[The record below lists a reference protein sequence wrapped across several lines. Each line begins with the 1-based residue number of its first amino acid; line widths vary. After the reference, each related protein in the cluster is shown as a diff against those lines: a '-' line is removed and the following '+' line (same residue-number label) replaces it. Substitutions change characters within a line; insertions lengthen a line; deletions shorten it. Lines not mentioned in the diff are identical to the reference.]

1 MKTSAIR
8 TARTLICAAVVLAT
22 CATTYAQQRLL
33 RLKLDG
39 AVIETPKGE
48 DLFDFG
54 ALFGEKSRTLH
65 ELTTTIRTAARDGDI
80 HGMVLFIEQ
89 PQIGLAQAD
98 ELVRAIRDFRKAGK
112 KVYCY
117 LDSAGNGV
125 YAIASAA
132 DHITLSQ
139 NSSLDIIGLNAQ
151 MSFYKGLLEK
161 LNCSMDMLHCGA
173 YKTAAEPFTRT
184 EPSKENVEMIN
195 WLLDGI
201 YDRWIGMI
209 AEGRGQTADQIR
221 AAVDIAPILADK
233 ALEMKLIDAVGSLN
247 DFREMVRKN
256 HGKDVEIVKKYPEKS
271 GMKMDFNNPF
281 AMFQIFSKMMEEATT
296 TSEKPAI
303 AIVYIE
309 GPIVDGRSEADWMS
323 GGSTAGSTTIRNAFE
338 TALEDDSIK
347 AVVVRVDSPGGSAL
361 ASDIMWE
368 AATRCGQAKPLIVSM
383 GNVAGSGGYYV
394 SIPGDTIFAEET
406 TLTGSIGVVGGKL
419 VWRGLFEDHLGINT
433 FEFQRGKNAGLMSPN
448 RPWSESE
455 RARMTTLLDDI
466 YTQFKGRVMTSR
478 GSRIKGELEKMAGGR
493 VYTGKQALELGL
505 VDRLGGLHDAIT
517 LAAERAK
524 LTDYDVRALPKPKD
538 IGDIFRKLAGEEKDK
553 GWEMDSE
560 PVLRNAPLMQ
570 AALQRLGGGNFGPA
584 TRSLME
590 GMRKATILDRAK
602 IACFMPFDLNFR

>member
-1 MKTSAIR
+1 MKTPVIR
-8 TARTLICAAVVLAT
+8 AARTLICAAVVLAT

-39 AVIETPKGE
+39 AVLETPRGE
-48 DLFDFG
+48 ELFDLS

-65 ELTTTIRTAARDGDI
+65 EITTMIRTAANDSKI
-80 HGMVLFIEQ
+80 NGMVLFIEQ

-98 ELVRAIRDFRKAGK
+98 ELVRAIRDFRKTGK

-125 YAIASAA
+125 YAIASSA
-132 DHITLSQ
+132 DYITLSQ

-161 LNCSMDMLHCGA
+161 LNCNMDMLHCGA

-184 EPSKENVEMIN
+184 EPSKENVEMVN

-201 YDRWIGMI
+201 YERWVNMI
-209 AEGRGQTADQIR
+209 AEGRGQSAEQIR
-221 AAVDIAPILADK
+221 AAVDIAPIMADK

-247 DFREMVRKN
+247 DFREHVRKN
-256 HGKDVEIVKKYPEKS
+256 HGKDVEVVKKYPEKS

-281 AMFQIFSKMMEEATT
+281 AMFQIFSKMMEEATA
-296 TSEKPAI
+296 TSEKPAV

-309 GPIVDGRSEADWMS
+309 GPIVDGRSEMDWMS
-323 GGSTAGSTTIRNAFE
+323 GGGTAGSTTIRHAFE
-338 TALEDDSIK
+338 KALEDDNIK

-368 AATRCGQAKPLIVSM
+368 AATRCAKVKPLIVSM

-394 SIPGDTIFAEET
+394 SIPGDTVFAEET

-448 RPWSESE
+448 RPWSDSE
-455 RARMTTLLDDI
+455 RARMTMLLDDI

-478 GSRIKGELEKMAGGR
+478 GQRIKGDLEKMAGGR

-524 LTDYDVRALPKPKD
+524 LTDYDVQVLPKPKD

-553 GWEMDSE
+553 AWEVDSE
-560 PVLRNAPLMQ
+560 PVLRKAPLMQ
-570 AALQRLGGGNFGPA
+570 AALQLMGSGHFGPTQTA
-584 TRSLME
+584 MNGILR
-590 GMRKATILDRAK
+590 ATILDRARV
-602 IACFMPFDLNFR
+602 ACFMPFELTFR